1 MQLTVR
7 NGLITLAVFLLAACG
22 KINRENFDKISD
34 GMIKQ
39 DVIQILGEPTETS
52 SASLL
57 GISGGNATWRDGKT
71 VINVQFLNNKVIGK
85 EMGMEDQPR

>member
-1 MQLTVR
+1 
-7 NGLITLAVFLLAACG
+7 
-22 KINRENFDKISD
+22 
-34 GMIKQ
+34 MIKQ